1 MYLIFFLGRAVA
13 KCCVDLVSQSACSHR
28 YEESAKLLSTLC
40 QDNNVCHTFLYK
52 ATILVLENLQFCDK
66 DGIILKFFK
75 EMQTF
80 EFLNNKETVLD
91 YVICGLRNNFSNLG
105 SKLKEFSNKKIFH
118 SEKWDTIDLLL
129 KAYCAYINCAYGCDT
144 GFFVSDSQFSQA
156 SQMSVENTIVKFQ
169 SLIQNPGD
177 WDIFV
182 LKLIELLYVSDK
194 EEEVKEVLLNY
205 VERNPNHLNAHIYIC
220 EFLKNYDPD
229 SKTLIQHLEA
239 IAEMCPS
246 DERVLL
252 LIEKWCDCE
261 EKFKDCLKLAFM
273 FLDYPSN
280 GNNSKAWKIL
290 SDLLCRIKS
299 RKEMKHIKRTF
310 WNSRCHSWNWV
321 CFNPLQIGQLDK
333 TDLPLV
339 ALKVSVLSYF
349 DQGHKYIEEAQKK
362 FPNI

>member
-1 MYLIFFLGRAVA
+1 MFSGF
-13 KCCVDLVSQSACSHR
+13 
-28 YEESAKLLSTLC
+28 ST
-40 QDNNVCHTFLYK
+40 
-52 ATILVLENLQFCDK
+52 VLK
-66 DGIILKFFK
+66 M

-105 SKLKEFSNKKIFH
+105 SKLKPYKNVSVMLTSDFKEFSNKKIFH

-229 SKTLIQHLEA
+229 SKTLIQHLE
-239 IAEMCPS
+239 
-246 DERVLL
+246 
-252 LIEKWCDCE
+252 CE
-261 EKFKDCLKLAFM
+261 
-273 FLDYPSN
+273 
-280 GNNSKAWKIL
+280 
-290 SDLLCRIKS
+290 
-299 RKEMKHIKRTF
+299 
-310 WNSRCHSWNWV
+310 
-321 CFNPLQIGQLDK
+321 DK
-333 TDLPLV
+333 
-339 ALKVSVLSYF
+339 Y
-349 DQGHKYIEEAQKK
+349 
-362 FPNI
+362 

>member
-1 MYLIFFLGRAVA
+1 RAVA

-40 QDNNVCHTFLYK
+40 QDNNVCHAFLYK

-105 SKLKEFSNKKIFH
+105 SKLKEFSNRKIFH

-129 KAYCAYINCAYGCDT
+129 KAYCAYIDYACGCDT
-144 GFFVSDSQFSQA
+144 GFFVSDSQYSQA
-156 SQMSVENTIVKFQ
+156 SQISVENTIVKFQ
-169 SLIQNPGD
+169 SLIQNPGN

-182 LKLIELLYVSDK
+182 LKLIELLYVSDS
-194 EEEVKEVLLNY
+194 E
-205 VERNPNHLNAHIYIC
+205 I
-220 EFLKNYDPD
+220 
-229 SKTLIQHLEA
+229 LIQHLEA

-252 LIEKWCDCE
+252 LIEKWSDCE
-261 EKFKDCLKLAFM
+261 EKFQECLKLAFM

-280 GNNSKAWKIL
+280 GNNSSKAWKIL

-299 RKEMKHIKRTF
+299 RKEIKHIKRAF

-321 CFNPLQIGQLDK
+321 YFNPSQIGQLDK

-339 ALKVSVLSYF
+339 ALKISVLSYF
-349 DQGHKYIEEAQKK
+349 DRGHKYIEEVQKK